1 MGPKIL
7 VLIAF
12 FVITAIKFV
21 LQLVQHRSAQ
31 NPIPE
36 SVDDVYDRD
45 TYLKWQQYHGEQSR
59 LEMIETLVEAA
70 VMAVLLLANVHVL
83 FAKLFGSSV
92 QGAMFGVLLCQT
104 LVDTVVSLPFRYF
117 DTMKIEEKY
126 GFNRSTMKT
135 FVRDQIINFIMGLL
149 MSGFIILA
157 IQLTHSYLGDHMV
170 LVFAG
175 VMCLFVLAVNLLFPT
190 LSRLQNK
197 FTPLEEGS
205 LREKLTALLT
215 SHGYE
220 VKDIQVMDASR
231 RTSKLNAYFSGF
243 GKQKR
248 IVLFDTLLDAMDEDE
263 ICAVFAHELGHGLH
277 KDIPKQ
283 LLISCGN
290 MVIIAVL
297 AWLTVRQES
306 LYTAFGFPWLNYG
319 FAYLL
324 MSIVALPLV
333 MQVVGI
339 FTNAVTR
346 KAEYAAD
353 AQAVKEGYG
362 TALISALKKLARENF
377 SHLSPS
383 KLLVVL
389 DYSHPPLAQ
398 RIAAIEALQAE
409 KDNRSV

>member
-1 MGPKIL
+1 MHPKIL
-7 VLIAF
+7 ILTAFLI
-12 FVITAIKFV
+12 ITAIKV
-21 LQLVQHRSAQ
+21 ILQLVQFRSAK

-36 SVDDVYDRD
+36 SVADVYDRD
-45 TYLKWQQYHGEQSR
+45 TYLKWQQYHGEQNR
-59 LEMIETLVEAA
+59 LNMIETLVEAA
-70 VMAVLLLANVHVL
+70 IMAVLLLTNAHAL
-83 FAKLFGSSV
+83 FAKLLGTSV
-92 QGAMFGVLLCQT
+92 QADMFGVLLCQT
-104 LVDTVVSLPFRYF
+104 LVDTLVSLPFRYI

-126 GFNRSTMKT
+126 GFNRSSMGT
-135 FVRDQIINFIMGLL
+135 FVRDQIIGLIMGLV

-157 IQLTHSYLGDHMV
+157 IQLSHSYLGNHMV
-170 LVFAG
+170 LAFAAA
-175 VMCLFVLAVNLLFPT
+175 MCLFVLVVNLLFPT

-205 LREKLTALLT
+205 LRDKLTALLT

-248 IVLFDTLLDAMDEDE
+248 IVLFDTLVNAMGEDE

-290 MVIIAVL
+290 MVIIAIL
-297 AWLTVRQES
+297 AWITVCQDS
-306 LYTAFGFPWLNYG
+306 WYTAFGFPGLNYG

-339 FTNAVTR
+339 FTNFLTR

-362 TALISALKKLARENF
+362 DALISALKKLAQENF

-389 DYSHPPLAQ
+389 NYSHPPLAQ
-398 RIAAIEALQAE
+398 RISAIESLQTE
-409 KDNRSV
+409 EVTQ

>member
-1 MGPKIL
+1 MHPK
-7 VLIAF
+7 VLILLAF
-12 FVITAIKFV
+12 VAITAIKV
-21 LQLVQHRSAQ
+21 ILQLVQYRSAT
-31 NPIPE
+31 NPIPD
-36 SVDDVYDRD
+36 SVADVYDRE

-59 LEMIETLVEAA
+59 LNMIETLVSAA
-70 VMAVLLLANVHVL
+70 IMFVLLLVNAHVV
-83 FAKLFGSSV
+83 FAKLLGTSV
-92 QGAMFGVLLCQT
+92 QSAMFGVLLCQT
-104 LVDTVVSLPFRYF
+104 LVDALVSLPFRYI

-135 FVRDQIINFIMGLL
+135 FVRDQIIELILGLL

-157 IQLTHSYLGDHMV
+157 IQLSHVYMGDYMV
-170 LVFAG
+170 LVFAAA
-175 VMCLFVLAVNLLFPT
+175 MCVFVLAVNLLFPY

-205 LREKLTALLT
+205 LRDKLTALLT
-215 SHGYE
+215 GHGYE

-231 RTSKLNAYFSGF
+231 RTTKLNAYFSGF

-248 IVLFDTLLDAMDEDE
+248 IVLFDNLLNAMDEDE

-283 LLISCGN
+283 LLLSCGN
-290 MVIIAVL
+290 MVIISLL
-297 AWLTVRQES
+297 AWLTICQDS
-306 LYTAFGFPWLNYG
+306 WYTAFGFTWLNYG

-324 MSIVALPLV
+324 MSIVMLPLV
-333 MQVVGI
+333 MQVVSI
-339 FTNAVTR
+339 FTNYVTR

-362 TALISALKKLARENF
+362 DALISGLKKLAKENF

-383 KLLVVL
+383 ELLVVL
-389 DYSHPPLAQ
+389 NYSHPPLAQ
-398 RIAAIEALQAE
+398 RISAIEALQEE
-409 KDNRSV
+409 KTEQPV

>member
-1 MGPKIL
+1 MQPKVLI
-7 VLIAF
+7 LIAF
-12 FVITAIKFV
+12 IVITAIKV
-21 LQLVQHRSAQ
+21 ILQLVQYRSAA
-31 NPIPE
+31 NPIPD
-36 SVDDVYDRD
+36 SVADVYDRD

-59 LEMIETLVEAA
+59 LNMVETLVSAA
-70 VMAVLLLANVHVL
+70 VMAVLLLLNVHVI

-92 QGAMFGVLLCQT
+92 QGSMFAVLLCQT
-104 LVDTVVSLPFRYF
+104 LVDTLVSLPFRYV

-126 GFNRSTMKT
+126 GFNRSTLKT
-135 FVRDQIINFIMGLL
+135 FIRDQILELVLGLV
-149 MSGFIILA
+149 MNGFIVLA
-157 IQLTHSYLGDHMV
+157 IQLTHSYLGNYMV
-170 LVFAG
+170 LAFAAA
-175 VMCLFVLAVNLLFPT
+175 MCLFVLAVNLLFPY

-205 LREKLTALLT
+205 LRDKLTALLT
-215 SHGYE
+215 GHGYE

-248 IVLFDTLLDAMDEDE
+248 IVLFDNLLNAMEEDE

-283 LLISCGN
+283 LALSCGN
-290 MVIIAVL
+290 MVIIALL
-297 AWLTVRQES
+297 AWLTISQDS
-306 LYTAFGFPWLNYG
+306 WYTAFGFSWLNYG

-324 MSIVALPLV
+324 LSIVVLPLV
-333 MQVVGI
+333 SKVIGI
-339 FTNAVTR
+339 LTNFITR

-353 AQAVKEGYG
+353 AQAVKEGYSD
-362 TALISALKKLARENF
+362 ALVSALKKLAKENF

-389 DYSHPPLAQ
+389 NYSHPPLAE
-398 RIAAIEALQAE
+398 RISAIHALTE
-409 KDNRSV
+409 ESKETV

>member
-1 MGPKIL
+1 MHPK
-7 VLIAF
+7 VLILLAF
-12 FVITAIKFV
+12 VAITAIKVV
-21 LQLVQHRSAQ
+21 LQLVQYRSAQ

-36 SVDDVYDRD
+36 SVADVYDRD

-59 LEMIETLVEAA
+59 LNMIETLVSAA
-70 VMAVLLLANVHVL
+70 IMAVLLLINAHVV
-83 FAKLFGSSV
+83 FAQLLGTSV
-92 QGAMFGVLLCQT
+92 QSAMFGVVLCQT
-104 LVDTVVSLPFRYF
+104 LVDTLVSLPFRYI

-135 FVRDQIINFIMGLL
+135 FVRDQIIELILGLL
-149 MSGFIILA
+149 MSGFIVLA
-157 IQLTHSYLGDHMV
+157 IQLSHNYLRDYMV
-170 LVFAG
+170 LAFAAA
-175 VMCLFVLAVNLLFPT
+175 MCLFVLVVNLLFPY

-205 LREKLTALLT
+205 LRDKLTALLT
-215 SHGYE
+215 GHGYE

-231 RTSKLNAYFSGF
+231 RTTKLNAYFSGF

-248 IVLFDTLLDAMDEDE
+248 IVLFDNLLNVMEEDE

-283 LLISCGN
+283 LLLSCGN
-290 MVIIAVL
+290 MVIISLL
-297 AWLTVRQES
+297 AWLTVRQDS
-306 LYTAFGFPWLNYG
+306 WYTAFGFTWLNYG

-333 MQVVGI
+333 VQIVSI
-339 FTNAVTR
+339 FTNYMTR

-362 TALISALKKLARENF
+362 NALISSLKKLAKENF

-383 KLLVVL
+383 ELLVVL
-389 DYSHPPLAQ
+389 NYSHPPLAQ
-398 RIAAIEALQAE
+398 RISAIEALQEE
-409 KDNRSV
+409 KTEQPV